1 MGLWAGDITDKPGG
15 PDLGQAILIGEMCCV
30 VLAQG

>member
-1 MGLWAGDITDKPGG
+1 MRLWAGDITDEQGG
-15 PDLGQAILIGEMCCV
+15 PDLGQAILIGEMCCA